1 MYDESVE
8 GYRRLI
14 MMLLDRVQDLR
25 VLRMMYTA
33 LNRIY
38 CGR

>member
-25 VLRMMYTA
+25 VLRRMYTA